1 MILLRKQMLIETSNE
16 ELKKIVQIEHFRHC
30 YFNNFIAKVFSDI
43 AAYCFFEK
51 KLAIDL
57 NLINDEQLTI
67 F

>member
-1 MILLRKQMLIETSNE
+1 MTLLRKRMLIETINE
-16 ELKKIVQIEHFRHC
+16 ELKKIAQIEHFRHR
-30 YFNNFIAKVFSDI
+30 YFNNFIAKVFSAI

-51 KLAIDL
+51 KLAIGL